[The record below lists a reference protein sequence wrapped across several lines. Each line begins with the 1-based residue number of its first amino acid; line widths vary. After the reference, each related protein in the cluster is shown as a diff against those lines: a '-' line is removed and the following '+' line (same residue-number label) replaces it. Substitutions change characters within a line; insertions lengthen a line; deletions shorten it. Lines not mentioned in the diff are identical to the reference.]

1 MEIIDS
7 QIHFG
12 PGGIAETIAA
22 MDAIGISAVM
32 IDEWWIKTPNDPHYA
47 VGPGV
52 QRRPS
57 PTAELAAWQY
67 PDRFSYL
74 LRIDHRDPEL
84 DSLVRQARDAT
95 HCRALRVSPGMSR
108 DAVAKFA
115 AGDYAPVFR
124 AAAENGLPVF
134 TMVAGNTEL
143 IGRYLDD
150 FPDLKVII
158 CHTGMPPGRLMR
170 PVIMKLEGLPDSE
183 AHWNKVGEEPLDKAF
198 DRVLKMADRPN
209 VAMKW
214 AHASTMFDSPGYPNA
229 GTWPW
234 LRKAINAF
242 GADRI
247 MFGTD
252 YTVNLTGESW
262 AELVFSIRANPDLSD
277 EEREWIFAKT
287 ARKWLNWP
295 TAQEM
300 A

>member
-1 MEIIDS
+1 LEIIDS

-12 PGGIAETIAA
+12 PGGIGETVSA

-32 IDEWWIKTPNDPHYA
+32 IDEWWIKTPADPSYEVA
-47 VGPGV
+47 PGV
-52 QRRPS
+52 FRRPS
-57 PTAELAAWQY
+57 PTAELAAWQH
-67 PDRFSYL
+67 PGRFSYL
-74 LRIDHRDPEL
+74 LRLDHRDPEL
-84 DSLVRQARDAT
+84 PSLVRQARDAT

-108 DAVAKFA
+108 EAVERFA
-115 AGDYAPVFR
+115 AGDYDPVYK

-143 IGRYLDD
+143 IGRYLDKY
-150 FPDLKVII
+150 PDLKVII

-170 PVIMKLEGLPDSE
+170 PVIMKLEGKPDSQ
-183 AHWNKVGEEPLDKAF
+183 AYWDKIGEEPLDKAF

-214 AHASTMFDSPGYPNA
+214 AHASTMFDAPGYPNA

-234 LRKAINAF
+234 LRKAIDAF

-277 EEREWIFAKT
+277 EEREWVFAKT

-295 TAQEM
+295 A
-300 A
+300 